1 MSIIEPTLEKRD
13 CSLASHNRV
22 GERSMAHSSIRSK
35 TLVRSLVFDWSLFF
49 GWSLVFARSL
59 LCVRCT
65 IRLLLIIIA
74 SNPYP
79 LHAQLAQARPA
90 HEQNMNARAT
100 DVQPSHAQ
108 NLEAR
113 PSHARPAST
122 SAKVEPINPKQ
133 QYIEKQQYKEQ
144 PQRLLEVQPQA
155 QQTHQLAT
163 PDTLYNQFL
172 DAVSLSITPLGTIYI
187 ADKLAGKI
195 HTYSIP
201 TLEIRSYGNTGSGE
215 GQFGSPVHLDATN
228 GLKIYIADRGNRRIV
243 LYDRNFQPLSTI
255 EGVQMS
261 GTRPTS
267 HIIRP
272 ALVHV
277 LPTGEL
283 YIYNDLTHE
292 LIQMNDRGQTLAI
305 LDLKRYDIG
314 DVTTLSSVTGEL
326 ILFDRSQQRIHRFNP
341 DGIYLG
347 FLQTPEQTLSIR
359 SSQNRLL
366 ILRPDGVFELS
377 TTQGHP
383 GKTIVRFPHTISQR
397 VRVDVSAPWA
407 VTDFGLFGTDVYL
420 LTSNSLVRIPYG
432 N

>member
-1 MSIIEPTLEKRD
+1 MT
-13 CSLASHNRV
+13 
-22 GERSMAHSSIRSK
+22 
-35 TLVRSLVFDWSLFF
+35 
-49 GWSLVFARSL
+49 
-59 LCVRCT
+59 
-65 IRLLLIIIA
+65 LLLPIIIV
-74 SNPYP
+74 SNPYTS
-79 LHAQLAQARPA
+79 HAQSAQARPA

-108 NLEAR
+108 N
-113 PSHARPAST
+113 PDVQTPHAQPASE
-122 SAKVEPINPKQ
+122 SSIAEPINPKQ
-133 QYIEKQQYKEQ
+133 PYIEKKQYIEQ
-144 PQRLLEVQPQA
+144 PQRLLEVQPQTKAQA
-155 QQTHQLAT
+155 QQTHHPST

-195 HTYSIP
+195 YTYSIP
-201 TLEIRSYGNTGSGE
+201 KREIRSYGNTGSGE

-255 EGVQMS
+255 EGAQMS
-261 GTRPTS
+261 GTRPDTRPIS
-267 HIIRP
+267 QTIRP

-292 LIQMNDRGQTLAI
+292 LIQMNNRGQTLAI
-305 LDLKRYDIG
+305 LDLNRYDIRN
-314 DVTTLSSVTGEL
+314 VTTLSSITGEMM
-326 ILFDRSQQRIHRFNP
+326 LFDRSQQRIHRFNP

-359 SSQNRLL
+359 SSKNRLL

-377 TTQGHP
+377 TTQGHL
-383 GKTIVRFPHTISQR
+383 GKAIVRFPPTISER